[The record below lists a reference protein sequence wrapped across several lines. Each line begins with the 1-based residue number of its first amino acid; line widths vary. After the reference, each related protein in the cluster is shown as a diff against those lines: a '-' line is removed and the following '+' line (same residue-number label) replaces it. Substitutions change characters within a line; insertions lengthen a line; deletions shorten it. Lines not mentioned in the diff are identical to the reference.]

1 MANEVS
7 EPKRRTYLKYAGTAA
22 LVGLA
27 GCSGDGGDGGD
38 GDTPTPTPTPDDG
51 GPSHESPHDAEL
63 SDAEAT
69 GDSLAGGTRSPD
81 GVVPSDDPS
90 VMLQHEPNQGQYC
103 GNCSLFVPDQN
114 GDGFG
119 ACASVEGTI
128 HPCDFCL
135 LYTEHDG
142 EGTVDCPQASQ

>member
-1 MANEVS
+1 MANEPS
-7 EPKRRTYLKYAGTAA
+7 GPDRRSYLKYAGTAA

-27 GCSGDGGDGGD
+27 GCSGDGGDGGN
-38 GDTPTPTPTPDDG
+38 GGTPTPSPEPDDTPA
-51 GPSHESPHDAEL
+51 PSHESPHDAEL

-69 GDSLAGGTRSPD
+69 GDSLGGGSRSPD
-81 GVVPSDDPS
+81 AVVPADDPS

-103 GNCSLFVPDQN
+103 GNCALFVPDQN
-114 GDGFG
+114 DDGFG

-135 LYTEHDG
+135 LYTEHGG
-142 EGTVDCPQASQ
+142 EDTVPCE